1 MSLNNTKNKGF
12 TLIELMIV
20 VAIIGII
27 AGIAYPSFSESIK
40 KARRSDARGGLVE
53 LALSQS
59 KLRGSCTT
67 YGSTIGTEN
76 SCANGTV
83 KGAEESE
90 NGYYTFAISGATGN
104 AYTLTATAKIGGA
117 QAGDTGCTEMSVVFD
132 TDYPKGNK
140 TPEGCW

>member
-1 MSLNNTKNKGF
+1 MPVARYKGF

-27 AGIAYPSFSESIK
+27 AGIAYPSFGESVK

-67 YGSTIGTEN
+67 YGSTIGAAN
-76 SCANGTV
+76 SCANSTV
-83 KGAEESE
+83 KGSSTSE
-90 NGYYTFAISGATGN
+90 NGYYSFAISGATGN
-104 AYTLTATAKIGGA
+104 AFVLTASAKGA
-117 QAGDTGCTEMSVVFD
+117 QLKD
-132 TDYPKGNK
+132 TDCLSMTVTVNASNPKGLK
-140 TPEGCW
+140 APEACW